1 MASSLD
7 PRCPRCGGVTDA
19 LRSPHVEIDGSLV
32 RVFCSERCFAERDLP
47 PPADPMPLARPPRRR
62 LSGLVAAP
70 VCLLFVVDTVP
81 GVRIADEARAFLGW
95 VGGLAAERAEAA
107 AAPPAELDEVEPERP
122 LWTPEL
128 AAEKWVH
135 PLAGPKRRMPIR
147 GTRVFGAARD
157 GDRPVECGH
166 GHCGVDIGG
175 DVWGEPVLAAYDGV
189 VDRVQ
194 RDPDRRPGGLYVR
207 LAHRDATVFT
217 QYFHLAAIPRWIQ
230 PGRAVT
236 AGQVIGLLGDTGVR
250 DSAPHLHF
258 AVSVRQ
264 SPTDPE
270 QYIDPEPLIA
280 LWPVAI
286 PVFGDVASIAS
297 THVVP
302 GHPHKRTRRARRRAP
317 PAVDPAPAADPV
329 VEPGG
334 APTAEAAASP

>member
-1 MASSLD
+1 MD
-7 PRCPRCGGVTDA
+7 P
-19 LRSPHVEIDGSLV
+19 LRSPHVEIDGSQV

-47 PPADPMPLARPPRRR
+47 PTEPPVLAAPRRRR

-70 VCLLFVVDTVP
+70 VCLLFVADTVP
-81 GVRIADEARAFLGW
+81 GVRVADATQARAFLAW
-95 VGGLAAERAEAA
+95 VTALAADLVATPAEPDAAAPGPVEEEPARALWTEELAAER
-107 AAPPAELDEVEPERP
+107 
-122 LWTPEL
+122 WI
-128 AAEKWVH
+128 H

-147 GTRVFGAARD
+147 GSRTFGAERD

-175 DVWGEPVLAAYDGV
+175 EVWGEPVLAAYDGV

-194 RDPDRRPGGLYVR
+194 RDPERRPGGLYVR

-230 PGRAVT
+230 PGRRVG
-236 AGQVIGLLGDTGVR
+236 AGEVIGLLGDTGVK
-250 DSAPHLHF
+250 DSFAHLHF

-264 SPTDPE
+264 SPSDPE

-286 PVFGDVASIAS
+286 PVFGDVGSIAS

-302 GHPHKRTRRARRRAP
+302 GQPHTRTKRGRRRSAAAAPAP
-317 PAVDPAPAADPV
+317 PPASSPIEPVAEETAAMP
-329 VEPGG
+329 
-334 APTAEAAASP
+334 